1 MSKRIVSKR
10 INNDLFI
17 TAVSTNIFKSPICKR
32 VKLSVCQTVFTFGVK
47 YVFEFVVDTF
57 YITHNF

>member
-1 MSKRIVSKR
+1 M
-10 INNDLFI
+10 
-17 TAVSTNIFKSPICKR
+17 IFLLQQYQQRYLSPPSAR
-32 VKLSVCQTVFTFGVK
+32 LSVCQTVFTFGVK